1 MSGPRPKEPVS
12 TEELFRSHAP
22 FVARFL
28 YRFGVSAD
36 DLDDA
41 VQEVFLVVH
50 RNGGYTPGPATP
62 TSYLASIAVRAA
74 ASHRRRG
81 RTNRERRA
89 DVAPDQVPSAA
100 GGPVQILETR
110 ESLMEL
116 QAALERL
123 EPNLRATL
131 VLVELEGETCKSI
144 AASLRIPVGT
154 VYWRLHRARKTFR
167 LAVEEGH
174 RADVGE
180 ARLGGERRMEEMAT
194 RGILFWKS
202 KSPADALLEAAR
214 QQSPVHYDAA
224 TALLRH
230 QALVRSAAKLP
241 SWAGSAVA
249 AATTTTAGVALTAPV
264 VVSAIVAVSA
274 VGGGVAWRHAEK
286 KPAAGLAPSVLV
298 LASAAEEGA
307 PEVAAHS
314 LQQAPSSAPVETAR
328 MLPPTAARSDRE
340 PSVAVPAPPPA
351 KNDPSE
357 NLGAVHEAPSP
368 SLARLGG
375 GPATEAAPPHDARVV
390 EAQPAAQA
398 GSQPPQAQ
406 GPRDL
411 DEIAE
416 VREVA
421 TAEQLLATA
430 PARALTLVRSGEARF
445 AHGYLREERRYIGV
459 IALFKL
465 GRLDEARAEAARF
478 LSDYPDGPFSERVR
492 GAILRANT
500 RG

>member
-28 YRFGVSAD
+28 FRFGVSAD

-131 VLVELEGETCKSI
+131 LLVELEGETCKSI

-167 LAVEEGH
+167 IAVEEG
-174 RADVGE
+174 RRTDVGE
-180 ARLGGERRMEEMAT
+180 AGLGGERRMEEMAT

-202 KSPADALLEAAR
+202 KSPADALLDAAR

-230 QALVRSAAKLP
+230 QALVQSAAKVP

-249 AATTTTAGVALTAPV
+249 AATTTAGVALTAPV

-274 VGGGVAWRHAEK
+274 VGGGVAWRYADK
-286 KPAAGLAPSVLV
+286 KTAAGLPSAALV

-307 PEVAAHS
+307 PEIAAHS
-314 LQQAPSSAPVETAR
+314 LQQAPSSAPVEIAR
-328 MLPPTAARSDRE
+328 LLPPPAPERSDRQ
-340 PSVAVPAPPPA
+340 PSFPVPAPPA
-351 KNDPSE
+351 KNEPGES
-357 NLGAVHEAPSP
+357 LGAEREAPSP
-368 SLARLGG
+368 SPARLTS
-375 GPATEAAPPHDARVV
+375 GPAMQAPPAHDARLV
-390 EAQPAAQA
+390 EAQPAAEA
-398 GSQPPQAQ
+398 GSQPPPAQ

-411 DEIAE
+411 DELAE

-478 LSDYPDGPFSERVR
+478 LNDYPDGPFSERVR

-500 RG
+500 KG

>member
-28 YRFGVSAD
+28 YRFGVGAD

-89 DVAPDQVPSAA
+89 ELEPDQVPSAA

-110 ESLMEL
+110 ESLMKL
-116 QAALERL
+116 QAALEEL
-123 EPNLRATL
+123 EPSLRATL

-167 LAVEEGH
+167 LAVEAH
-174 RADVGE
+174 DTDVGE
-180 ARLGGERRMEEMAT
+180 ARLGGERRMEEMAA

-202 KSPADALLEAAR
+202 KSRADSLLEAAR
-214 QQSPVHYDAA
+214 QQPPVHYDAT

-230 QALVRSAAKLP
+230 QELVRSGAHLP
-241 SWAGSAVA
+241 SWAGSTVA
-249 AATTTTAGVALTAPV
+249 AATTTAGVALTAPV
-264 VVSAIVAVSA
+264 VVSAIVAASA
-274 VGGGVAWRHAEK
+274 VGVGVAWRHAEK
-286 KPAAGLAPSVLV
+286 KNAAAVSPATLV
-298 LASAAEEGA
+298 MASAPEARA
-307 PEVAAHS
+307 PEVANRVP
-314 LQQAPSSAPVETAR
+314 QQASSPDPVVARLLPTSGPSEGQPSLTAPAWQ
-328 MLPPTAARSDRE
+328 
-340 PSVAVPAPPPA
+340 PA
-351 KNDPSE
+351 KNDPTE
-357 NLGAVHEAPSP
+357 KVAAVPEATLP
-368 SLARLGG
+368 SLARFAG
-375 GPATEAAPPHDARVV
+375 GPVMQVPPSPDARLA
-390 EAQPAAQA
+390 EAQPAPPERS
-398 GSQPPQAQ
+398 GSPPIQD
-406 GPRDL
+406 PRGL
-411 DEIAE
+411 AEIAE

-430 PARALTLVRSGEARF
+430 PARALSLVRSGEARF
-445 AHGYLREERRYIGV
+445 ANGYLREERRYIGV

-465 GRLDEARAEAARF
+465 GRVDEARVEAARF
-478 LSDYPDGPFSERVR
+478 LSDYPDGPYSDRVR
-492 GAILRANT
+492 GALRARAN
-500 RG
+500 G

>member
-28 YRFGVSAD
+28 YRFGVSTD

-89 DVAPDQVPSAA
+89 ELEPDQVPSAA
-100 GGPVQILETR
+100 GSPVQVLETR
-110 ESLMEL
+110 ESLT
-116 QAALERL
+116 QIQSALEEL
-123 EPNLRATL
+123 EPSLRATL

-167 LAVEEGH
+167 LAVEAH
-174 RADVGE
+174 QTDVGE
-180 ARLGGERRMEEMAT
+180 ARLGGERRMEEMAA
-194 RGILFWKS
+194 RGILFWRS
-202 KSPADALLEAAR
+202 KSPADVLLEAAR
-214 QQSPVHYDAA
+214 QQPPVHYDAT

-230 QALVRSAAKLP
+230 QELVRSGAHLP

-249 AATTTTAGVALTAPV
+249 AATTSAGVALTAPV

-274 VGGGVAWRHAEK
+274 IGGGVAWRHAAK
-286 KPAAGLAPSVLV
+286 KNAAAVSPAMLIM
-298 LASAAEEGA
+298 ASAAEGRA
-307 PEVAAHS
+307 PEVANRVP
-314 LQQAPSSAPVETAR
+314 QQASSSDPVAIAQMLPTPAPSESAPSLTA
-328 MLPPTAARSDRE
+328 PFWQ
-340 PSVAVPAPPPA
+340 PA
-351 KNDPSE
+351 KNDPTE
-357 NLGAVHEAPSP
+357 KVGAVPEATLPSP
-368 SLARLGG
+368 ARFASGPVMQMPPSPDARL
-375 GPATEAAPPHDARVV
+375 A
-390 EAQPAAQA
+390 EAQPAPPERS
-398 GSQPPQAQ
+398 GSQPIQDAR
-406 GPRDL
+406 GL
-411 DEIAE
+411 AEIAE

-421 TAEQLLATA
+421 TAEQLLTTA
-430 PARALTLVRSGEARF
+430 PARALSLVRSGEARF
-445 AHGYLREERRYIGV
+445 VNGYLREERRYIGV

-465 GRLDEARAEAARF
+465 GRVDEARVEAARF
-478 LSDYPDGPFSERVR
+478 LSDYPDGPYSERVR
-492 GAILRANT
+492 GAVLRANVK
-500 RG
+500 G